1 MFHVYISST
10 IDHFLKPKCI
20 RVFW

>member
-10 IDHFLKPKCI
+10 IDHCLKPKCI